1 MAFLFVKRKKMALLH
16 EDYRYFVGSP
26 QRKENVINSPA
37 PCTAASYFLLLIFP
51 SFPRARGEVQGRS
64 VYKVLGVTAKYKA
77 YLLIFHLG

>member
-26 QRKENVINSPA
+26 QRKENLINSPA
-37 PCTAASYFLLLIFP
+37 PCTAACSHFLHFP
-51 SFPRARGEVQGRS
+51 KQGGEVQGRS